1 LTLTGLS
8 MYVTD
13 FGVGEG
19 IDPNRY
25 EGELTQH
32 LMRGL
37 TRMRGIDLHRIRRVL
52 CRVADKTPVQ

>member
-1 LTLTGLS
+1 
-8 MYVTD
+8 VTD
-13 FGVGEG
+13 FGGGEG
-19 IDPNRY
+19 IDPNRH

-37 TRMRGIDLHRIRRVL
+37 TRMRGIDSHRIRRVL